1 MCGICGF
8 IGGGDQSHLA
18 AMMQRM
24 RHRGP
29 DAAGTYASPDGRLH
43 LGHLRLSIL
52 DLAGGGQPMYSADG
66 SLVIVFNGE
75 IYNNAPLRRE
85 LEGLGHVFR
94 TDHSDTET
102 LLCAYR
108 QWGPELVH
116 RLNGMWAFAIHDQAA
131 SRLFCSRDRFG
142 KKPFFYSAAPGHFA
156 FASELSALAAHPL
169 VQTAPD
175 HRAIQKYFAY
185 GYIPAPRTFYAG
197 AKKLPGGCSL
207 TLDLARLEPVVRRY
221 WSFELAPQDSDRPHF
236 EEELCETLRHELQQ
250 AVARRLVADVP
261 VGIFLSGG
269 VDSSAVAAFATT
281 ATERVLTFSVGFE
294 EASFDERDYARLVAT
309 RFQTTHHESI
319 LSIDAVRD
327 IVPLVLEK
335 MDEPMGDSSILPTYL
350 LCRETRK
357 HVTVALGGDG
367 GDELF
372 AGYDPFRAL
381 RLADLYSRMVPRP
394 IHKAVVMACA
404 ALPTSHRNMSL
415 DFRIKRTLRGLSYP
429 RPLWNPAWLG
439 PLAPQEL
446 KDLFTE
452 PVDLDDVYSE
462 AIDVWNACAGLDDVD
477 QTLQFYTR
485 LYLQDDILVKAD
497 RASMFNSLESRSPFL
512 DIDFVNVV
520 RTIPS
525 RLKYRSGTTK
535 YILKKALEP
544 VLPHEIIYRPKK
556 GFGMP
561 VGKWFKDGVLTLDDG
576 PTPPG
581 LDAGFIRNRLAEHRA
596 GRQDHRAF
604 LWNLWLLQ
612 GMLRRAA

>member
-8 IGGGDQSHLA
+8 VGREDLGHLE
-18 AMMQRM
+18 AMMRRL

-29 DAAGTYASPDGRLH
+29 DASGVYHDPDQGLR

-52 DLAGGGQPMYSADG
+52 DLAGGAQPMHSRDG
-66 SLVIVFNGE
+66 DLVIVFNGE

-85 LEGLGHVFR
+85 LENLGHTFF

-108 QWGPELVH
+108 EWGPDMVD
-116 RLNGMWAFAIHDQAA
+116 RLNGMWAFVLYDRRR

-142 KKPFFYSAAPGHFA
+142 KKPFFYFASPGHFA

-169 VQTAPD
+169 TPTAPD
-175 HRAIQKYFAY
+175 RLALHKYFAY
-185 GYIPAPRTFYAG
+185 GYIPAPHSFYAG
-197 AKKLPGGCSL
+197 VKKLPAGCNL
-207 TLDLARLEPVVRRY
+207 FLDLRRLEPVVRRY
-221 WSFELAPQDSDRPHF
+221 WSFELAPEDSDRKNF
-236 EEELCETLRHELQQ
+236 EQELGETIRHELSQ

-261 VGIFLSGG
+261 VGVFLSGG
-269 VDSSAVAAFATT
+269 IDSSSVAAFASK
-281 ATERVLTFSVGFE
+281 VSDGVHTFSVGFE
-294 EASFDERDYARLVAT
+294 EASFDERDYARLVAGRFGT
-309 RFQTTHHESI
+309 RHTES
-319 LSIDAVRD
+319 LLRAEAGRD
-327 IVPLVLEK
+327 ILAEVLEK

-350 LCRETRK
+350 LCRETRR

-381 RLADLYSRMVPRP
+381 RLADLYARIVPRP
-394 IHKAVVMACA
+394 VHKAMLLACA

-415 DFRIKRTLRGLSYP
+415 DFKIKRTLRGLGSP
-429 RPLWNPAWLG
+429 RPLWNAVWLG
-439 PLAPQEL
+439 PLAPHEL
-446 KDLFTE
+446 GELFE
-452 PVDLDDVYSE
+452 DPADPDDVYSE
-462 AIDVWNACAGLDDVD
+462 AIDLWDACAGLDSVD
-477 QTLQFYTR
+477 RTLQFYTR

-497 RASMFNSLESRSPFL
+497 RASMFHSLEVRSPFL

-525 RLKYRSGTTK
+525 RLKYRAGTTK

-544 VLPHEIIYRPKK
+544 VLPREIIYRPKK

-561 VGKWFKDGVLTLDDG
+561 VGKWLKDGVLPLDDSR
-576 PTPPG
+576 TPPG
-581 LDAGFIRNRLAEHRA
+581 LNRRFVRDRLAEHRQ

-612 GMLRRAA
+612 GALRHAA